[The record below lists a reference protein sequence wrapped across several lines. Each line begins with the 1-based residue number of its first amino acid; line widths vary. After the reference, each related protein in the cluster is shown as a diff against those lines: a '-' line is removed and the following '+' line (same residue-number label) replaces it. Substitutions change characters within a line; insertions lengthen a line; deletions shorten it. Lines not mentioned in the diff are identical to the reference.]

1 MPVFHYRSKTAEG
14 RTVTGYR
21 YASNENQAI
30 QEISSEGSIP
40 IKVNPARRGK
50 GRIKLKLDDSRQLST
65 MLGLLI
71 DSGHRLRTSLELAAS
86 ASRGKH
92 VGMACTIWRDE
103 LEKGRGFKEVL
114 ATSPVRLPP
123 SFIALTSIGESI
135 GQLGSVFSRLGRYY
149 QRLSELKDKFISSM
163 IYPGIVLLFTI
174 AALLFLSLVAVP
186 MLREYSEVIASENA
200 SATEIETEGNR
211 MPAIRLVIISA
222 AAGLVGFLIVLATR
236 QKDVI
241 ARISLKIPFAGA
253 FVKEWNLMNWAFA
266 VEMILGGGLTLS
278 QALRESLSSVT
289 NRHLKEV
296 FARIAH
302 SSESGESLFILFR
315 REPIIPPIV
324 ASWIK
329 VGENTG
335 SSSEVFGSIRSYFE
349 AVIERKTSI
358 ISQLIQPVLILMV
371 GIIVI
376 IFVAV
381 FVLPLIPALGGIE

>member
-1 MPVFHYRSKTAEG
+1 MPFFYCRSKTAEG
-14 RTVTGYR
+14 RTVVGYR
-21 YASNENQAI
+21 YASNENQAV
-30 QEISSEGSIP
+30 QEISSEGNVP
-40 IKVNPARRGK
+40 IKIGPARRGR
-50 GRIKLKLDDSRQLST
+50 GRIKLKLDESRHFAA

-71 DSGHRLRTSLELAAS
+71 GSGHRLKTSLELAAS
-86 ASRGKH
+86 TGRGKR

-114 ATSPVRLPP
+114 RTSPVRLPP

-135 GQLGSVFSRLGRYY
+135 GQLGSVFSRLGLYY
-149 QRLSELKDKFISSM
+149 QRLSEMKNKFISSM

-174 AALLFLSLVAVP
+174 AALLFLSVVAVP
-186 MLREYSEVIASENA
+186 ILREFSEVFISENA
-200 SATEIETEGNR
+200 STAEIGTGGNR
-211 MPAIRLVIISA
+211 MSAIRLAAIGA
-222 AAGLVGFLIVLATR
+222 AAGLAGLLTVLALR

-241 ARISLKIPFAGA
+241 AGISLKIPFAGA
-253 FVKEWNLMNWAFA
+253 FIKEWNLMNWAFA

-289 NRHLKEV
+289 NRHLKEI

-302 SSESGESLFILFR
+302 SSEAGESLFTLFR
-315 REPIIPPIV
+315 RESIIPPIV

-335 SSSEVFGSIRSYFE
+335 SSSEIFGSIRSYFE
-349 AVIERKTSI
+349 ELIERKISI
-358 ISQLIQPVLILMV
+358 ISQLIQPILIIMV

-376 IFVAV
+376 GFVAV
-381 FVLPLIPALGGIE
+381 FVLPLLSALGGIA